1 MATIQLR
8 TQIPGPKSSALSRRR
23 AAAVPRGLSQAT
35 PIYVA
40 KAEGAV
46 LEDVDGNRY
55 LDFAG
60 GIGCQNTGHNFPA
73 AVAAIHEQVDRY
85 LHQCFMVGSYEPYVE
100 VCRRLAGLSPCA
112 GDEAR
117 RKSAC
122 ARPRAQ
128 AAPAAPR
135 SCRRRRVR
143 WRRAQRALPRLACAA
158 SPPLQSTLRKRTPHC
173 RGCSRERRAP

>member
-8 TQIPGPKSSALSRRR
+8 TQIPGPKSRALSQRH

-60 GIGCQNTGHNFPA
+60 GIGCLNTGHRAPG
-73 AVAAIHEQVDRY
+73 VLSAIRKQ
-85 LHQCFMVGSYEPYVE
+85 S
-100 VCRRLAGLSPCA
+100 RLAL
-112 GDEAR
+112 
-117 RKSAC
+117 
-122 ARPRAQ
+122 
-128 AAPAAPR
+128 
-135 SCRRRRVR
+135 
-143 WRRAQRALPRLACAA
+143 W
-158 SPPLQSTLRKRTPHC
+158 
-173 RGCSRERRAP
+173 